1 MELSTYHCHCQ
12 YCDGEDIPETYVR
25 EAIHLGL
32 RSIGFSSHSP
42 LPFPNEWSMKKRD
55 IDSYIADIKLLKR
68 GYSSVIEVYL
78 GLEADYIPR
87 KSNPKKIREEYG
99 LDYVIGSIHYVKQ
112 FNSGVPFQVDGSPED
127 FERGFN
133 EIFNRDSR
141 KLISEYY
148 RLTREM
154 VQEATPDIV
163 GHLDKI
169 VMHCTSHQLFK
180 PSDYWYSREIMDT
193 LEVIRDSGI
202 MVEVNTRSMY
212 KRNMSEPYPAVWILE
227 KILEMNIPIVLN
239 SDAHRPNELVG
250 SYNRAASMLSEL
262 GFSSTRILKDSRWDD
277 QPLEINAMR

>member
-262 GFSSTRILKDSRWDD
+262 GFSSTRILKDGRWDD